1 MEFVLVLLMCGDV
14 LCPKDVVTDVEVD
27 VDPLRRTVVVADVAD
42 VTDVAASGVEVALT
56 AGVPISYALLAATSL
71 NSQRAQ
77 RPARQSYV
85 SR

>member
-1 MEFVLVLLMCGDV
+1 MGGDV

-56 AGVPISYALLAATSL
+56 AGAIDFLMHCL
-71 NSQRAQ
+71 QR
-77 RPARQSYV
+77 RP
-85 SR
+85 